1 MTVPLCSLRLAA
13 SALSHPFRRVLWA
26 LVAALMLAATTTSA
40 SPISAASPLPACTY
54 SDVPTRYARVNDWYR
69 SIVDTRFRIAAT
81 YAPKDLVPA
90 SRSGAPATGS
100 VRAIVLPDLT
110 AMYRAARAAGAPF
123 AITSAYRSYSYQV
136 GTFHRWVQ
144 HSGVAAAKLASAR
157 PGHSE
162 HQLGTSMDLTSPARV
177 SGGRVSGVGKG
188 PWEYADWGRTAP
200 GAWLARNSWKYG
212 FVMSYPKVGS
222 PAKTCYK
229 YEPWHFRYVGRAL
242 AAAIHRSAVT
252 PREWLWQHGAGTT
265 WTGGSPG
272 SGAGSGPG
280 AAPPVDIAPSPDAPP
295 TDTETLHMAPAPA
308 MPSWPPLAA
317 GVVTFLAMLEVL
329 RRRGRRLRST
339 GRST

>member
-1 MTVPLCSLRLAA
+1 MTAA
-13 SALSHPFRRVLWA
+13 PRSDWPTAGVLSHPLRRVLLA
-26 LVAALMLAATTTSA
+26 LAVTLVLAANASSA
-40 SPISAASPLPACTY
+40 PTLAADPMPACTY
-54 SDVPTRYARVNDWYR
+54 SDVPARYAKVGDWYR

-81 YAPKDLVPA
+81 YAPSDLVPA

-100 VRAIVLPDLT
+100 VRALVLPDLT

-162 HQLGTSMDLTSPARV
+162 HQLGTSMDLTSPAHV

-222 PAKTCYK
+222 PGKTCYK

-242 AAAIHRSAVT
+242 AAAIHRSALT

-265 WTGGSPG
+265 WSGGSPG
-272 SGAGSGPG
+272 TGSTQSDPG
-280 AAPPVDIAPSPDAPP
+280 AAPPADDVTISPDAPS
-295 TDTETLHMAPAPA
+295 TDTEAFIMAPAPA
-308 MPSWPPLAA
+308 PSWPPLAA
-317 GVVTFLAMLEVL
+317 GVVTFLAMLEEL
-329 RRRGRRLRST
+329 RRRGRRLRAT
-339 GRST
+339 GRSA